1 MIDLFVQFMK
11 FIQALQTFILIFA
24 LQQGAPAISAP
35 LAGETLQGQISIQGT
50 ADAPNFASA
59 ALAFA
64 YASSPTDTWFP
75 LQTFAQPVQD
85 STLFVWD
92 TSQLSDGEYILR
104 LRVYSQDGSFQD
116 FTVANLEIR
125 NEAAPA
131 TATLTPTRQ
140 PTAEIPVASTP
151 STLTAESEPLPTE
164 TPAPVP
170 ASAATPAEYS
180 KIEPLPANPA
190 ALTADAIYFDLARG
204 ALLALILFIV
214 LGIFLRLRR
223 D

>member
-1 MIDLFVQFMK
+1 MK

-35 LAGETLQGQISIQGT
+35 LAGETLHGQVSVQGT
-50 ADAPNFASA
+50 VDAPNFASA
-59 ALAFA
+59 VLAFA

-75 LQTFAQPVQD
+75 LQAFSQPVQE
-85 STLFVWD
+85 SALFVWD

-116 FTVANLEIR
+116 FTVTDLEIR
-125 NEAAPA
+125 NEAVSVP
-131 TATLTPTRQ
+131 ATLTPTRL
-140 PTAEIPVASTP
+140 PTVEIPAAEPASFQTV
-151 STLTAESEPLPTE
+151 ESEPLPTG
-164 TPAPVP
+164 TPAPIP
-170 ASAATPAEYS
+170 TSGSTP
-180 KIEPLPANPA
+180 EPLPANPA

-214 LGIFLRLRR
+214 LGIFLRFRSR
-223 D
+223 